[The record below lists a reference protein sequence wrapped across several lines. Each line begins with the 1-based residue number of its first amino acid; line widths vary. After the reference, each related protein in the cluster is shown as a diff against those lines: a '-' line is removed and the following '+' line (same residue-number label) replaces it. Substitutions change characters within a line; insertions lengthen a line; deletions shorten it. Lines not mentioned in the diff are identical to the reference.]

1 MPIQPSPTT
10 QPTHTSRPREGR
22 RRPIAIAAALP
33 AALRAAISAL
43 TPAAI
48 TVAISVV
55 VPLLAAGTA
64 HAAPAP
70 AAAGTASP
78 AFPGGATEPTG
89 TTGSIGA
96 VISPTGPLR
105 GGSAATR
112 DLATARLDAGSTA
125 AQVPPPPLQPAPPPE
140 PQTPSYPSENDIV
153 PPAAP
158 APAAPD
164 GTGAPGA
171 ATPGSSTCGLWDL
184 GACVNDWLRG
194 AIRDALNPG
203 LELLSGTLLT
213 TPTLEQMPRVEE
225 LWSRSWHILLACY
238 ATLIMAAGVLLM
250 AHESLQTRYSLRE
263 LLPRVIVGFFAG
275 ALSLVFAGMAI
286 DVANALSVSVM
297 SGGTDPE
304 DGAAVLA
311 DLILG
316 VVTNDGGLFLLL
328 AGVVVVVMLIA
339 LLLVY
344 VVRVAFTVL
353 LIAGAPLALM
363 MHALPQTEGIAAW
376 WWRAFGGVLAIQ
388 VLQSL
393 VLATAVRV
401 LLNDDGAFATTMFG
415 ASTTT
420 SSGWINLL
428 VSITLLWIL
437 WKIPFWVLGSISG
450 RRGRSLIGSA
460 LRTYLMFKTFGLARA
475 AAGGL
480 RGRSANT
487 SAGKTRGGA
496 GGDDPYPGERATPDG
511 QLMLPL
517 AGVRRARRHLTPAP
531 GWPAITRSGQGSGGR
546 ASGSGGSGVGC
557 QLALPLTEG
566 DWPENRPRLGRD
578 GQYRL
583 PLPVT
588 RVPRPAPQPT
598 ETPGDRQP
606 RPAGAGVQL
615 GLPLAEGDW
624 PENRPRLGRDGQY
637 RLPLPV
643 TRVPRPRRTPPPPPP
658 PTRRAGEGRQ
668 QAFPFHD
675 PQPWVFDGNRPLR
688 SGQYP
693 LPLPGLTRHPR
704 ASAPTPP
711 PSPPAPPAGPPPQQL
726 LLPLDVPAPSATPPA
741 SPPPATAPPAT
752 ARHAGTRRA
761 GARRA
766 SGPPAAAPR
775 PDTTPPDEAA
785 PSGWRSAT
793 APDAPRS
800 AAEPDTSHAPRRPR
814 NRRRRSS

>member
-1 MPIQPSPTT
+1 
-10 QPTHTSRPREGR
+10 
-22 RRPIAIAAALP
+22 
-33 AALRAAISAL
+33 
-43 TPAAI
+43 
-48 TVAISVV
+48 
-55 VPLLAAGTA
+55 
-64 HAAPAP
+64 
-70 AAAGTASP
+70 
-78 AFPGGATEPTG
+78 
-89 TTGSIGA
+89 
-96 VISPTGPLR
+96 
-105 GGSAATR
+105 
-112 DLATARLDAGSTA
+112 
-125 AQVPPPPLQPAPPPE
+125 
-140 PQTPSYPSENDIV
+140 
-153 PPAAP
+153 
-158 APAAPD
+158 
-164 GTGAPGA
+164 
-171 ATPGSSTCGLWDL
+171 LWDL

-286 DVANALSVSVM
+286 DVANALSVAVM

-316 VVTNDGGLFLLL
+316 VITNDGGLFLLL

-401 LLNDDGAFATTMFG
+401 LLNDDGAFATTLFG
-415 ASTTT
+415 ASWTTR
-420 SSGWINLL
+420 SGWINIL

-450 RRGRSLIGSA
+450 RRGRSVLGSA
-460 LRTYLMFKTFGLARA
+460 LRTYLAFKTFGLARA
-475 AAGGL
+475 TATGL
-480 RGRSANT
+480 LGRSAKTSDGNT
-487 SAGKTRGGA
+487 PGEA
-496 GGDDPYPGERATPDG
+496 GGDHPNVRERATPGG

-517 AGVRRARRHLTPAP
+517 RGVRRGRRRLTPAP
-531 GWPAITRSGQGSGGR
+531 GWPTVNGSGRTSGGR
-546 ASGSGGSGVGC
+546 RSGSGRSEGGR
-557 QLALPLTEG
+557 QLALPLEEG

-583 PLPVT
+583 PLEVG
-588 RVPRPAPQPT
+588 RVPRPTPQPT
-598 ETPGDRQP
+598 ETPRGRGP
-606 RPAGAGVQL
+606 RPAEAGVQL

-624 PENRPRLGRDGQY
+624 PENRPRLGRDAQY
-637 RLPLPV
+637 RLPFPV
-643 TRVPRPRRTPPPPPP
+643 TRVPRPRRAPPPPPP
-658 PTRRAGEGRQ
+658 SPSPGPRRAGDAGRQ
-668 QAFPFHD
+668 LAFPFHD

-704 ASAPTPP
+704 ASAPPTPP
-711 PSPPAPPAGPPPQQL
+711 PPPPSRPVPPAGPPPQQL
-726 LLPLDVPAPSATPPA
+726 PLPLDVPTASTPA
-741 SPPPATAPPAT
+741 SPPPATAPAAT
-752 ARHAGTRRA
+752 ARRA

-766 SGPPAAAPR
+766 SGPPAAAPPPNTAP
-775 PDTTPPDEAA
+775 PDTARPDEAA
-785 PSGWRSAT
+785 PSGGRSAT
-793 APDAPRS
+793 APTAPGS
-800 AAEPDTSHAPRRPR
+800 AAEPDPSHGPRRPR
-814 NRRRRSS
+814 NPRRRSS

>member
-1 MPIQPSPTT
+1 
-10 QPTHTSRPREGR
+10 
-22 RRPIAIAAALP
+22 
-33 AALRAAISAL
+33 
-43 TPAAI
+43 
-48 TVAISVV
+48 
-55 VPLLAAGTA
+55 
-64 HAAPAP
+64 
-70 AAAGTASP
+70 
-78 AFPGGATEPTG
+78 
-89 TTGSIGA
+89 
-96 VISPTGPLR
+96 
-105 GGSAATR
+105 
-112 DLATARLDAGSTA
+112 
-125 AQVPPPPLQPAPPPE
+125 
-140 PQTPSYPSENDIV
+140 
-153 PPAAP
+153 
-158 APAAPD
+158 
-164 GTGAPGA
+164 
-171 ATPGSSTCGLWDL
+171 LWDL

-213 TPTLEQMPRVEE
+213 TPSLEQMPRVEQ

-286 DVANALSVSVM
+286 EVANALSVAVM

-304 DGAAVLA
+304 DSAAALA

-316 VVTNDGGLFLLL
+316 VITNDGGLFLLL

-376 WWRAFGGVLAIQ
+376 WWRALGGVLAIQ

-437 WKIPFWVLGSISG
+437 FKIPFWVLSSVSG
-450 RRGRSLIGSA
+450 RRGRSLLGSA

-475 AAGGL
+475 AAGSL
-480 RGRSANT
+480 LGRSAKT
-487 SAGKTRGGA
+487 SRGTSPAGA
-496 GGDDPYPGERATPDG
+496 GDDPYGGEQATRDG

-517 AGVRRARRHLTPAP
+517 PGVRRGRRRLTSAP
-531 GWPAITRSGQGSGGR
+531 GWPTIPRSRQGSGGR
-546 ASGSGGSGVGC
+546 GSGARGSSSGGGVVGS
-557 QLALPLTEG
+557 QLALPLTQGDWPENRPRLGRDGQYRLPLEVKRLARPAAQPTETPRGRGPRPAEAGGQLGLPLDDG

-583 PLPVT
+583 PLPVK
-588 RVPRPAPQPT
+588 
-598 ETPGDRQP
+598 
-606 RPAGAGVQL
+606 
-615 GLPLAEGDW
+615 
-624 PENRPRLGRDGQY
+624 
-637 RLPLPV
+637 
-643 TRVPRPRRTPPPPPP
+643 RVPRPRPTPPAPPPPSP
-658 PTRRAGEGRQ
+658 RRAGEGRQ

-675 PQPWVFDGNRPLR
+675 PHPWVFDGNRPLR

-711 PSPPAPPAGPPPQQL
+711 PPAPPPPAPPAGPPPQQL
-726 LLPLDVPAPSATPPA
+726 PLPLEVPTPSPA

-752 ARHAGTRRA
+752 ARPTGPRRA
-761 GARRA
+761 GAPRVTRQ
-766 SGPPAAAPR
+766 PAAAPL
-775 PDTTPPDEAA
+775 PGATPADQEA
-785 PSGWRSAT
+785 PSGGRSA
-793 APDAPRS
+793 AEPDAPRS
-800 AAEPDTSHAPRRPR
+800 AAEPDTSRTPRRPR
-814 NRRRRSS
+814 NPRRRSS